1 MGTPVHKTNP
11 FDSDS
16 DSEGPSRPSRAA
28 QSVPVRLT
36 DKSVQE
42 LEDYAI
48 TKAQKTTH
56 KVNDCVRAA
65 EAIREDATQT
75 MLTLHRQGE
84 QIMRSHQVAADI
96 ERDLTVVSSLHFSHW
111 IAQIHYSFFQQL
123 LSQNMLNF
131 YTIQYVGCDM

>member
-1 MGTPVHKTNP
+1 MSVPVYKKQYSLGTPAHKTNP

-16 DSEGPSRPSRAA
+16 DSEGPSRA
-28 QSVPVRLT
+28 QSVPVRRT
-36 DKSVQE
+36 NQSVQE

-48 TKAQKTTH
+48 TKAQETTH

-84 QIMRSHQVAADI
+84 QIVRSHQVAADI
-96 ERDLTVVSSLHFSHW
+96 EQDLTVVSSQSFDHW
-111 IAQIHYSFFQQL
+111 IAQVYNS
-123 LSQNMLNF
+123 
-131 YTIQYVGCDM
+131 